1 MLGKKPDLE
10 DGVSD
15 KQHSM
20 LNVLLKE
27 IPEITGKTYQG
38 LGSILDQNFLSLYL
52 QIGKEF

>member
-10 DGVSD
+10 DWVSD